1 MAFATRYV
9 SPADIDVIIEVQI
22 KAPFKI
28 QLPKLTADDVPK
40 DKSSMSQDP
49 ERNGKDES
57 LRVLVAD
64 VAAAYFANSHVGV
77 DDIPLVISQI
87 ASSLGS
93 IGGSTP
99 ASPSQTMAEPNYDTR
114 PRQPTAAQI
123 RKSIT
128 PDALISF
135 EDNKGY
141 KTLKRHLTLRG
152 LTPDQYREKWGLP
165 RDYPMVSPNYSTA
178 RSQMAKSL
186 GLGRKP
192 GTKLNKTKS
201 AGARP

>member
-1 MAFATRYV
+1 
-9 SPADIDVIIEVQI
+9 
-22 KAPFKI
+22 
-28 QLPKLTADDVPK
+28 
-40 DKSSMSQDP
+40 MSQES
-49 ERNGKDES
+49 ERDGRDEN

-77 DDIPLVISQI
+77 ADIPHVISQI
-87 ASSLGS
+87 ASSLES
-93 IGGSTP
+93 VGGSAPVAAPVTT
-99 ASPSQTMAEPNYDTR
+99 SEPVYDTR
-114 PRQPTAAQI
+114 PQQPTAAQI
-123 RKSIT
+123 KKSIT
-128 PDALISF
+128 PEALISF

-165 RDYPMVSPNYSTA
+165 RDYPMVSPNYSVA

-201 AGARP
+201 AGARA